1 MFSPTLLVGTRG
13 ELQGFRKLIQIGSPH
28 WGGRRGGRRSRTIDQ
43 EASIL
48 ALGFLPA
55 RFGSCIRRERPH
67 SRAAEKRDELAPLH
81 RCNHSITSSASAS
94 SFAGTSRPSAL
105 AATILSTSSYLVGS
119 CTGKSAGFSPLRMG
133 AA

>member
-1 MFSPTLLVGTRG
+1 MFSPTLFVGTRG

-94 SFAGTSRPSAL
+94 NLSGTSRPSAFAVL
-105 AATILSTSSYLVGS
+105 RFMIISNLVGS
-119 CTGKSAGFSPLRMG
+119 STGRSAGLSPLRMRP
-133 AA
+133 A